1 MAASPFKVDIDDKE
15 LREFVKNFSDG
26 MTALQRR
33 TLFKSAAQ
41 LETQVILSTKRNLRT
56 RTNTLAG
63 AWRFV
68 PVLIKMDEDT
78 YKVDVINDQP
88 YAAIHEYGSAAL
100 PGGAIRPKPPRKLL
114 AIPIRQNTTFPA
126 FGNNVYP
133 MPRRTGIHQKEL
145 WFHKTKAGKM
155 FLMDGEGKPAYRLV
169 PSTTIRPTGYI
180 TEGIKAAEPEIA
192 LVVGQEL
199 EKLLEDA

>member
-1 MAASPFKVDIDDKE
+1 MAASPFTVDIDDKE

-41 LETQVILSTKRNLRT
+41 METQVILSTRRNLRT

-68 PVLIKMDEDT
+68 PVLIQMEEGT

-88 YAAIHEYGSAAL
+88 YAAIHEYGSAGL

-114 AIPIRQNTTFPA
+114 AIPIQSNNTFPA

-133 MPRRTGIHQKEL
+133 MPRRSGIHQKEL
-145 WFHKTKAGKM
+145 WFHKTKGGKM
-155 FLMDGEGKPAYRLV
+155 FLMDATGAPAYRLV
-169 PSTTIRPTGYI
+169 PSTTIRATGYI
-180 TEGIKAAEPEIA
+180 TEAIKAAEPEIE
-192 LVVGQEL
+192 LVVSQEL
-199 EKLLEDA
+199 GKLLEGS

>member
-88 YAAIHEYGSAAL
+88 YAAIHEYGGL
-100 PGGAIRPKPPRKLL
+100 IRPKPPRKLL

-145 WFHKTKAGKM
+145 WFHKAESGKM

-169 PSTTIRPTGYI
+169 PLSRIKPTNYI

>member
-1 MAASPFKVDIDDKE
+1 MAASPFTVDIDDKE

-26 MTALQRR
+26 MTALQRQ

-41 LETQVILSTKRNLRT
+41 METQVILSTRRNLRT
-56 RTNTLAG
+56 RTNNLAS

-68 PVLIKMDEDT
+68 PVLIQMEEGT

-88 YAAIHEYGSAAL
+88 YAAIHEYGSAGL

-114 AIPIRQNTTFPA
+114 AIPIRSNNTFPA

-145 WFHKTKAGKM
+145 WFHKTDAGKM
-155 FLMDGEGKPAYRLV
+155 YLMDATGAPAYRLV
-169 PSTTIRPTGYI
+169 PSTTIRATGYI
-180 TEGIKAAEPEIA
+180 TEAIKAAEPEIE
-192 LVVGQEL
+192 LVVSQEL
-199 EKLLEDA
+199 GKLLEGS

>member
-1 MAASPFKVDIDDKE
+1 MAASPFTVDIDDKE

-88 YAAIHEYGSAAL
+88 YAAIHEYGGL
-100 PGGAIRPKPPRKLL
+100 IRPKPPRKLL
-114 AIPIRQNTTFPA
+114 AIPIRSNNTFPP

-145 WFHKTKAGKM
+145 WFHKAESGKM

-199 EKLLEDA
+199 EKLLEGA

>member
-1 MAASPFKVDIDDKE
+1 MAASPFTVDIDDKE

-68 PVLIKMDEDT
+68 PVLIQIDKET

-88 YAAIHEYGSAAL
+88 YAAIHEYG
-100 PGGAIRPKPPRKLL
+100 GIIRPKPPRKLL
-114 AIPIRQNTTFPA
+114 AIPIRNSTSNFFDA
-126 FGNNVYP
+126 FGNNVFP
-133 MPRRTGIHQKEL
+133 MPRKTGVHQDKL
-145 WFHKTKAGKM
+145 RFHKAKNGKM
-155 FLMDGEGKPAYRLV
+155 YLVTKDGMRAVYRLV
-169 PSTTIRPTGYI
+169 PLSRIKPTNYI

>member
-1 MAASPFKVDIDDKE
+1 MAASPFTVDIDDKE

-41 LETQVILSTKRNLRT
+41 METQVILSTKRNLTT

-68 PVLIKMDEDT
+68 PVLIQMEEGT

-88 YAAIHEYGSAAL
+88 YAAIHEYG
-100 PGGAIRPKPPRKLL
+100 GVIRPKPPRRLL
-114 AIPIRQNTTFPA
+114 AIPIRNGTSSFFAP
-126 FGNNVYP
+126 FGNNVFP
-133 MPRRTGIHQKEL
+133 SPRNTGIHQDKL
-145 WFHKTKAGKM
+145 RFHKAKNGKM
-155 FLMDGEGKPAYRLV
+155 YLVTKNGMRFVYRLV
-169 PSTTIRPTGYI
+169 PRSRIKPTNYI
-180 TEGIKAAEPEIA
+180 TEAIKAAEPEIE
-192 LVVGQEL
+192 LVVSQEL
-199 EKLLEDA
+199 GKLLEGS